1 MRVQASAR
9 VRERGIGKR
18 RLWQGEEFDLVAFKT
33 LVARKNIKGRR
44 VVLQA
49 EL

>member
-1 MRVQASAR
+1 MRVRMSAR
-9 VRERGIGKR
+9 VRERGIDKKKVVEKR
-18 RLWQGEEFDLVAFKT
+18 GVHLVAFET

-49 EL
+49 KL